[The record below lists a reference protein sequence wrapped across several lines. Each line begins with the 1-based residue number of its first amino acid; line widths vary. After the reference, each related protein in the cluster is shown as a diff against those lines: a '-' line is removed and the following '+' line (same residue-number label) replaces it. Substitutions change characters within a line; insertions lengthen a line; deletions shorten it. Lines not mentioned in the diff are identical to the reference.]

1 MEADGNRQ
9 TIESVVFRQG
19 YNMNFQ
25 EEYKK
30 ARKETLQ
37 RFGKLLREKRLAQG
51 YKTGLQFARKVS
63 ETYPVS
69 SQYLSQIE
77 SGSGNA
83 RREPVI
89 PSSKVLD
96 AISQALEW
104 PRSEIDEALRG
115 VNDDDVQLRLGAY
128 ITRMVGEFKDE
139 ELEDFIALLRRAR
152 QQVN

>member
-1 MEADGNRQ
+1 
-9 TIESVVFRQG
+9 
-19 YNMNFQ
+19 MNFQ

-37 RFGKLLREKRLAQG
+37 RFGKLLREKRLAKG

-63 ETYPVS
+63 EIYPVS

-77 SGSGNA
+77 GGSGNTK
-83 RREPVI
+83 RQPVT
-89 PSSKVLD
+89 PSSKVLE

-104 PRSEIDEALRG
+104 PRSEIDEALKG

-128 ITRMVGEFKDE
+128 ITQMVGEFKDG

-152 QQVN
+152 QQAN